1 MHEGMPTPWGAA
13 LTVSLL
19 EHGILWVQTA
29 EHGGVLFDQAQVR
42 ILLSPQAIRLGVQWH
57 EFIAFE
63 QDEAIQVVFYEH
75 PELYP
80 WAEEDLIQ
88 QLAEESLRRTH
99 PDYFDKALPVS
110 QEPSPLI
117 PSVFA

>member
-1 MHEGMPTPWGAA
+1 MHEGMLTPWGIA

-19 EHGILWVQTA
+19 EHGIMWVQTE
-29 EHGGVLFDQAQVR
+29 EHGGVLFEQAQANM
-42 ILLSPQAIRLGVQWH
+42 LLSRQAIKLGIQWH

-99 PDYFDKALPVS
+99 PDYFDKALPS
-110 QEPSPLI
+110 SHESSSLM